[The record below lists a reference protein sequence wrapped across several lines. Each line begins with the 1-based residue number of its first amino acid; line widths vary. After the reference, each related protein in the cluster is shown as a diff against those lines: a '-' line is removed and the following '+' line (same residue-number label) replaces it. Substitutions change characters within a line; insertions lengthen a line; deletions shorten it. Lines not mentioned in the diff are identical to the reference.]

1 MIKEIKEL
9 ENYVIENK
17 YEINDLL
24 NAMQVNCEKGCI
36 YYVLTNNNLK
46 MMLNYVALLQK
57 FSIKYFELKRVNK
70 RSKKWKR

>member
-17 YEINDLL
+17 YEISDLL
-24 NAMQVNCEKGCI
+24 NAMQGNSIKGYI
-36 YYVLTNNNLK
+36 YVLTNNDLK
-46 MMLNYVALLQK
+46 MMLNYIALLQK
-57 FSIKYFELKRVNK
+57 FSIKYMELKRVDK

>member
-17 YEINDLL
+17 YEISDLL
-24 NAMQVNCEKGCI
+24 NAMQGNCEKGYI
-36 YYVLTNNNLK
+36 YVLTNKNLK
-46 MMLNYVALLQK
+46 MMVNYIALLQK
-57 FSIKYFELKRVNK
+57 IGIRSLENK

>member
-9 ENYVIENK
+9 ENYVINNK
-17 YEINDLL
+17 YELSHLL
-24 NAMQVNCEKGCI
+24 NAMQGNSKKGYI
-36 YYVLTNNNLK
+36 YVLTNNNLK
-46 MMLNYVALLQK
+46 MMLNYIALLQK

>member
-17 YEINDLL
+17 YEISDLL
-24 NAMQVNCEKGCI
+24 NAMQGNSIKGYI
-36 YYVLTNNNLK
+36 YVLTNNDLK
-46 MMLNYVALLQK
+46 MMLNYIALLQK
-57 FSIKYFELKRVNK
+57 FSIKYMELKRVNK

>member
-17 YEINDLL
+17 YEISDLL
-24 NAMQVNCEKGCI
+24 NAMQGNSIKGYI
-36 YYVLTNNNLK
+36 YVLTNNDLK
-46 MMLNYVALLQK
+46 MMLNYIALLQK
-57 FSIKYFELKRVNK
+57 FSIKYMKLKRANK